1 MKKRIFITGC
11 CFRAPG
17 LKDFTDIIR
26 VMDDSEFKAP
36 FKEITLSDTRKTFV
50 AKLDLDKTSP
60 HYPSGSRLKIM
71 RTDVIGALI
80 CSGELMDQ
88 AGLNSVD
95 VLDVPLYISN
105 GSSFDL
111 SMEQLTEITTA
122 YLKQSCSDEW
132 SDRYQKVYSSLPPMY
147 VLRTLE
153 NAAECFVSQKT
164 GAKGDNATFGGS
176 SHSTHYVL
184 LEALRK
190 IESNEAELVLVGACN
205 GIGVFSTL
213 IYASLYGSDFK
224 WRESEGAGFFLL
236 ESEESITKSGRKPL
250 AEITSMRSSKN
261 IPVIFSDTINELP
274 YQCFNHDLADF
285 CIYSGGLSES
295 DHSLEEKSC
304 KNKWSQRFS
313 WFDKLGIMGNN
324 AIVMNMATSIAMFKY
339 KKVKQIDCL
348 NRDSYGRESFIKL
361 KASEI

>member
-1 MKKRIFITGC
+1 MKKRVFITGC

-17 LKDFTDIIR
+17 LKDLTDIIR
-26 VMDDSEFKAP
+26 VIDDPKFKAP
-36 FKEITLSDTRKTFV
+36 FKEITLTDTRKSLV
-50 AKLDLDKTSP
+50 AKLDLDKTSL
-60 HYPSGSRLKIM
+60 HYPSGSLLKIL
-71 RTDVIGALI
+71 RSDVIAALI
-80 CSGELMDQ
+80 CSGELMEQ

-111 SMEQLTEITTA
+111 SMEQLTEITA
-122 YLKQSCSDEW
+122 AFLKKSCSDEW
-132 SDRYQKVYSSLPPMY
+132 SDRYQRVYSSLPPMY

-176 SHSTHYVL
+176 SHSTYYVL

-190 IESNEAELVLVGACN
+190 IENNEADLVLVGACN
-205 GIGVFSTL
+205 GIGVFSAL
-213 IYASLYGSDFK
+213 IYANLYDSDFK
-224 WRESEGAGFFLL
+224 WRESEGVGFFLL
-236 ESEESITKSGRKPL
+236 ESEESITKTGRKPL
-250 AEITSMRSSKN
+250 AEITSLRLSKN
-261 IPVIFSDTINELP
+261 IPVIFSDNNNELP
-274 YQCFNHDLADF
+274 YQCFDHDLADF

-295 DHSLEEKSC
+295 DHSEEEKAC
-304 KNKWSQRFS
+304 QNKWSQSFS
-313 WFDKLGIMGNN
+313 WFTKLGIMGNN

-348 NRDSYGRESFIKL
+348 NRDPYGRESFIKL
-361 KASEI
+361 KTSEI